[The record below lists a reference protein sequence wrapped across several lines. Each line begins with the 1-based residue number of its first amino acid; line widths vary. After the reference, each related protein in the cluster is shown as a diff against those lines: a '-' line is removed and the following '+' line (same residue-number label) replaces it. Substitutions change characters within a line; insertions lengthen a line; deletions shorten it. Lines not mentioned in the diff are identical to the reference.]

1 LSDLVWHTEQRRVA
15 DLIPW
20 EKNPR
25 RMTKKQAEDLKK
37 SLSKFNLMSI
47 PVVDLDGRIVSGHQ
61 RVNILKL
68 LGRGSETIDI
78 RVPNRKLSETE
89 YREANLRENKNI
101 GVWDEDLLAAVDEEL
116 MREVGFN
123 GLEINNIFGL
133 APPPER
139 DNGKGKAVCPACG
152 AEL

>member
-1 LSDLVWHTEQRRVA
+1 MPDLVWHTEQRRVSE
-15 DLIPW
+15 LTPW

-25 RMTKKQAEDLKK
+25 RMTKKQAEGLKK

-68 LGRGSETIDI
+68 LGRGNETIDI
-78 RVPNRKLSETE
+78 RVPNRKLSEAE
-89 YREANLRENKNI
+89 YREANLRENKNL
-101 GVWDEDLLAAVDEEL
+101 GEWDEDLLAAIDEEL
-116 MREVGFN
+116 MQEVGFN

-139 DNGKGKAVCPACG
+139 DNGKGIATCPACG